1 MFRTNL
7 QLALWWLT
15 VAGGIYKSYQYRMIP
30 YLLAENPALPFRE
43 AMALSKAMTRGYKW
57 KMFLLDLS
65 C

>member
-1 MFRTNL
+1 M
-7 QLALWWLT
+7 
-15 VAGGIYKSYQYRMIP
+15 AGGIYKSYQYRMIP